1 MMSEKISLRNRFIQ
15 TILRIYK
22 EMTWYFDSHIHL
34 SDPQYLPDME
44 FILKGMECMKMKA
57 CCVSMNVENS
67 SQTLNLAKKSNLVL
81 PFVGI
86 HPEHAHDKI
95 EKIISLIEDHHDVLS
110 GIGEIG
116 LDPTYVKDDKD
127 YKRQI
132 HVFETLLSLAEKFK
146 KPVSIHSRKS
156 LDHVFEIMTSY
167 DTKHALLHWFDGSKK
182 QLQKAMDMGFFVSY
196 GPVTIYANDKQTLL
210 SKTEESK
217 ILVETDGPVR
227 FSRCFEM
234 KSGQISF
241 IPSVVFCASKILE
254 KTFDDTSILLEKN
267 TKQFLGI

>member
-1 MMSEKISLRNRFIQ
+1 MSEKISLRNRFIQ

-81 PFVGI
+81 PFIGI
-86 HPEHAHDKI
+86 HPEYAHDKI
-95 EKIISLIEDHHDVLS
+95 EKIISLIDDHHDVLS

-241 IPSVVFCASKILE
+241 IPSVIFCASKILG
-254 KTFDDTSILLEKN
+254 KTFEDMSLLLEKN
-267 TKQFLGI
+267 SNNYLRI